1 LKGPLCSASLYNLP
15 RPSRSPLISVALVS
29 ARIWAVLSVFSRYMT
44 MTLSARPPFPTG
56 RWASP
61 WPMNQGPAVSVIRSV
76 QVPRPADNIVFTVS
90 AELPAGR
97 SARGHC
103 IRAPVP
109 GDGDSPHAGQPRP
122 VPSGVFGADSR
133 TL

>member
-1 LKGPLCSASLYNLP
+1 
-15 RPSRSPLISVALVS
+15 
-29 ARIWAVLSVFSRYMT
+29 
-44 MTLSARPPFPTG
+44 
-56 RWASP
+56 
-61 WPMNQGPAVSVIRSV
+61 MNQGPAVLVIRSV
-76 QVPRPADNIVFTVS
+76 QVPRPADDIVFTVS

-103 IRAPVP
+103 VRAPVP

-133 TL
+133 TIRSRRPDASEHDNTVMQLSSRTHVRR